1 VSATDG
7 LNKEVWMTIA
17 QGGRWTVGEVKE
29 ALCNKSQKVDRA
41 LYALRRNGLIE
52 QYGTEPVKYGI
63 SNDCITPR
71 KTTVGEVLAV
81 MGYGK

>member
-1 VSATDG
+1 MSAEG
-7 LNKEVWMTIA
+7 INKEVWMTIA
-17 QGGRWTVGEVKE
+17 QGGRWTAGEVKD
-29 ALCNKSQKVDRA
+29 ALCDRSQRIDRA
-41 LYALRRNGLIE
+41 LYALSRNGLIE

-71 KTTVGEVLAV
+71 QTTVGELLRA